1 MKCLLCMY
9 DWKREKLKEYISFF
23 SKCPNCDG
31 RFPIIRNDVL
41 ISFFNFLSNC
51 IKTVKNQLK

>member
-23 SKCPNCDG
+23 SKCPNCDA
-31 RFPIIRNDVL
+31 RFPIIRNDLL
-41 ISFFNFLSNC
+41 ISLFNFLSKFF
-51 IKTVKNQLK
+51 KTVKNQLK